1 MKNSVAL
8 AKNLRFFWTVLNTGV
23 SSDSKKF
30 RISVIKISCVDLA
43 AAKHEGSVDNEYLL
57 VDEGKMV
64 NGSFCSLG
72 KYVRSAMLSNQ
83 ESSSDST
90 SSPSANVLL
99 IMHLV
104 LCGDQQDM
112 Y

>member
-1 MKNSVAL
+1 MAHYHK
-8 AKNLRFFWTVLNTGV
+8 LNTGV
-23 SSDSKKF
+23 SSNSKKF
-30 RISVIKISCVDLA
+30 WISVIKVSCVDLA

-64 NGSFCSLG
+64 NGSFCNFG

-90 SSPSANVLL
+90 ISPSANVLL
-99 IMHLV
+99 DKASGPLWRSAGTCTRAKSNIKMP
-104 LCGDQQDM
+104 
-112 Y
+112 